1 MYPINAAYITKRIT
15 AFAIPIVSPD
25 IKIKNVKTV
34 RIKSTIN
41 TFKLNDRGF
50 WIHHYRSI
58 KNSVQ

>member
-1 MYPINAAYITKRIT
+1 MYAIKAAYITKRIT

-41 TFKLNDRGF
+41 TFKLNDRVTG
-50 WIHHYRSI
+50 SI
-58 KNSVQ
+58 TIGP